1 MTYFYAKDGYYC
13 YDTVM
18 KYRRIYLEN
27 HSYFITIVTHNRNP
41 LLIEHIA
48 LLRDSFRR
56 CKQKYLYDI
65 EAIVVLPDH
74 LHMIITPEIATEYSK
89 IISHIKRSFIYG
101 LPSDLKEK
109 LKMQLGNAKY
119 KRKHSAVW
127 QERFYEHTIRDEKDW
142 LEKMTYIQYN
152 PVKHR
157 LVNDIG
163 DWKYSSFVKMSG

>member
-1 MTYFYAKDGYYC
+1 MTYFYALDEYCC
-13 YDTVM
+13 YDVVM
-18 KYRRIYLEN
+18 KYRRIYLDG
-27 HSYFITIVTHNRNP
+27 HSYFITILTHNREP

-56 CKQKYLYDI
+56 SKQKYAYVI

-74 LHMIITPEIATEYSK
+74 LHMIITPKIATEYSK

-101 LPSDLKEK
+101 LPDEIKEK

-119 KRKHSAVW
+119 KRKHSGIW
-127 QERFYEHTIRDEKDW
+127 QERFYEHTIRNEKDL
-142 LEKMTYIQYN
+142 LEKMTYIQNN
-152 PVKHR
+152 PVKHG
-157 LVNDIG
+157 LVNGIR